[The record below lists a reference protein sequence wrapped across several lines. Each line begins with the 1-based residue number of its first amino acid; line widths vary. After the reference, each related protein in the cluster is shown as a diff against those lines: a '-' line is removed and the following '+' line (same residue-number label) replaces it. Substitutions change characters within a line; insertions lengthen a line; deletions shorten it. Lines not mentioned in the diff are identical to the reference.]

1 MRIYKEFLFDAAHF
15 LPNAPEG
22 HANRRVHGHS
32 FRAVIWLEGKVD
44 SASGLLMHFE
54 HFLQEIEVFHAEL
67 DHHMLNEI
75 EGLENPT
82 LETITVWLWDKI
94 KPALPQL
101 VRIELHRDSCHEG
114 CVYDGPEDK

>member
-22 HANRRVHGHS
+22 HPNRRVHGHS
-32 FRAVIWLEGKVD
+32 FRAVIWLEGEVD
-44 SASGLLMHFE
+44 PTSGLLMHFE
-54 HFLQEIEVFHAEL
+54 RFLQETEVFHAEL

-82 LETITVWLWDKI
+82 LETLTVWLWDKM

-101 VRIELHRDSCHEG
+101 ARVELHRDSCREG